1 MRRPAIRTIAAIAG
15 ACWLIAL
22 PVSAGAVSVPP
33 AAPSPTSSGASPD
46 APDPHPPAGGIGPNG
61 QLVGGAELQSRGL
74 VVPAGVA
81 APPASIDAA
90 AWTIVDLDS
99 GDVLAGRDVHGRYQP
114 ASIFKLL
121 TAVTILPAL
130 PGAQLETVSA
140 TAAHTECAC
149 AGLVAGGQYSIDNLM
164 SGLLLVSGNDTAV
177 ALAEAYGGVDKTV
190 AAMNTEALKLG
201 AYDTYAQTP
210 SGLDGWQQLTSAYDM
225 ALILR
230 AAMDNP
236 RLVAYEE
243 QRTATLP
250 VQHVGPVSLD
260 AQTLTNQ
267 TDNFLTNVPGALGAK
282 IGFTDAAQHTY
293 IAAADR
299 NGRRLG
305 VVFLRGQKYPIDQSV
320 QAAQLLDW
328 GYSLPSTTAPVGHLD
343 TPVVT
348 TPARST
354 PSGAAKAA
362 GPVSASARR
371 SAHSPGL
378 GWAVVAVL
386 GLAVLLATLEL
397 IRRRRRPVGVSE
409 PVRAADS

>member
-1 MRRPAIRTIAAIAG
+1 MAIVAVI
-15 ACWLIAL
+15 CCSL
-22 PVSAGAVSVPP
+22 VNSAGAGAVNVPP
-33 AAPSPTSSGASPD
+33 PAPLPTSSGASPD
-46 APDPHPPAGGIGPNG
+46 APDPNPPAGGIGPSG
-61 QLVGGAELQSRGL
+61 EYVGGAQLQSRGL
-74 VVPAGVA
+74 VVPPGVA

-90 AWTIVDLDS
+90 AWTLVDLDS
-99 GDVLAGRDVHGRYQP
+99 GAVIAGRDVHGRYQP
-114 ASIFKLL
+114 ASILKLL

-130 PGAQLETVSA
+130 PGSQLVTVSA

-190 AAMNTEALKLG
+190 AAMNTEALALG

-225 ALILR
+225 AIILR
-230 AAMDNP
+230 AAMDDP
-236 RLVAYEE
+236 RLVAYEQ

-250 VQHVGPVSLD
+250 EQHVGTVSLD

-267 TDNFLTNVPGALGAK
+267 TDNFLTNVPGALAAK

-293 IAAADR
+293 LAAADR

-305 VVFLRGQKYPIDQSV
+305 VVFLRGQKYPVDQSV

-328 GYSLPSTTAPVGHLD
+328 GYSLPTTTAPVGQLD
-343 TPVVT
+343 VPVV
-348 TPARST
+348 ARPT
-354 PSGAAKAA
+354 A
-362 GPVSASARR
+362 ASATPTAATITTR
-371 SAHSPGL
+371 SAASSSTAASRAGL
-378 GWAVVAVL
+378 GWPVVAVL
-386 GLAVLLATLEL
+386 ALAAVLATLEL
-397 IRRRRRPVGVSE
+397 IRRRRRPAAVSD
-409 PVRAADS
+409 PVRVADS